1 MTLRRVTLAG
11 SGAVFGAIALAAI
24 GWPHVVAARYGLHL
38 DGVEAMNEFR
48 AIFTGF
54 WLALAVLF
62 IVAARRPEMTL
73 LGDLGGLALV
83 LQAGGR
89 LLSLVVDGRPRTEF
103 VVAMIGEAL
112 AGAVVLLTRSPKLLD
127 SKQ

>member
-1 MTLRRVTLAG
+1 MTLRRVLLAACG
-11 SGAVFGAIALAAI
+11 VVFGSIALAAI
-24 GWPHVVAARYGLHL
+24 GWPHVVAARYGLHV

-48 AIFTGF
+48 AVFSGF

-62 IVAARRPEMTL
+62 IVAARRPEITL

-89 LLSLVVDGRPRTEF
+89 LLSMVVDGRPRIEF
-103 VVAMIGEAL
+103 VVAMVGEAL
-112 AGAVVLLTRSPKLLD
+112 AGAAILLLRSPQLLD